1 MTYPEYYRARA
12 DEAQRKAME
21 TSLPN
26 VRTQYLKAAATWAD
40 MADRSERAE
49 RYRKEAPAP
58 ANPKVISSRMKSDD
72 SECVVEAGGASFA
85 QSTATNETEP
95 RSRTGIESQVL
106 A

>member
-12 DEAQRKAME
+12 EEAQRKALE

-26 VRTQYLKAAATWAD
+26 VRSQYLKAAATWAD

-49 RYRKEAPAP
+49 RYRKEAPS
-58 ANPKVISSRMKSDD
+58 PKV
-72 SECVVEAGGASFA
+72 
-85 QSTATNETEP
+85 
-95 RSRTGIESQVL
+95 L

>member
-1 MTYPEYYRARA
+1 MSDPEYYRARA

-26 VRTQYLKAAATWAD
+26 VRSQYLKAAATWAD

-49 RYRKEAPAP
+49 QYRRALA
-58 ANPKVISSRMKSDD
+58 
-72 SECVVEAGGASFA
+72 ASK
-85 QSTATNETEP
+85 
-95 RSRTGIESQVL
+95 VL